1 MDRAKLVDDM
11 TALLRAAVDA
21 QGEAHE
27 LDVRSDS
34 ALVGAETVLSS
45 LALVTYILDVEAM
58 LDAEHGLQVTLVN
71 ESALSRSQSPFR
83 TVETLADYVFEL
95 AGIELPAG
103 GGDTDDAAEGSAGEP
118 VRRVAQA

>member
-1 MDRAKLVDDM
+1 MDRGKLVQDM
-11 TALLRAAVDA
+11 TALLKSAVDA

-27 LDVRSDS
+27 LEVRSDS

-45 LALVTYILDVEAM
+45 LALVTYILDVEGM
-58 LDAEHGLQVTLVN
+58 LDSEHGLQVTLVN

-95 AGIELPAG
+95 AGVEPEDSAAG
-103 GGDTDDAAEGSAGEP
+103 SGETAPGSAEEP